1 MDRQDRQDFGVCWE
15 RLLTAI
21 TVLIRYTNPVNPV
34 YPCLNLAYDMH
45 RRAVV
50 AQ

>member
-21 TVLIRYTNPVNPV
+21 TVLIRYKYPVNPV
-34 YPCLNLAYDMH
+34 YPCLIQLTMFTAG
-45 RRAVV
+45 
-50 AQ
+50 Q